1 MNSTPAVRIRD
12 LNQKSVRQDGE
23 FVLYWMTAYRRLSSN
38 FALQRATELARTLQK
53 PLLIVEALRLDYPW
67 ASRRLHAFVLQGM
80 RDNDEQ
86 ARRLKHCY
94 VPFVETQPGQGRG
107 MIEWLASRAASIVT
121 DDFPCFF
128 LPRMVNAVARRID
141 VKTEAI
147 DSNGLF
153 PMQVPETEFATAFAF
168 RRYLQKNLGAV
179 LTVMPDQ
186 NPLANPEIPRMTTVP
201 EELRSRWR
209 AAELSLLNCEA
220 KVLDQLPIDQVV
232 KEAIMPG
239 GPVAARKQL
248 DSFLKRR
255 LPHYAED
262 RNQPDEDASSGLSP
276 YLHFGHISA
285 HEIFQQLAAQE
296 DWSIQKLAD
305 PKQTRG
311 SRAGWWGMSEN
322 AESFLDELVTWR
334 ELGFNMCSRRK
345 DFDRYESLPEW
356 AQTTL
361 RIHQSDPRP
370 IVYDFDQM
378 RNAETHDQLWNAAQN
393 QLTST
398 GRMHNYLRML
408 WGKKILE
415 WSETPRDALATMIEL
430 NNRFAVDGR
439 NPNSYSGIFW
449 VLGRYD
455 RAWGP
460 ERPIF
465 GKIRYMTSE
474 NTARKLHLRKYLEQ
488 FTPQSMNDRALVLA
502 TGGSAR
508 TRQRHL

>member
-1 MNSTPAVRIRD
+1 
-12 LNQKSVRQDGE
+12 
-23 FVLYWMTAYRRLSSN
+23 
-38 FALQRATELARTLQK
+38 
-53 PLLIVEALRLDYPW
+53 LIVEALRLDYPW
-67 ASRRLHAFVLQGM
+67 ASRRLHTFVLQGM
-80 RDNDEQ
+80 RDNRDH
-86 ARRLKHCY
+86 ALRHSHCY
-94 VPFVETQPGQGRG
+94 VPFVETTAGQGHG
-107 MIEWLASRAASIVT
+107 MIEWLASRASLIVT

-128 LPRMVNAVARRID
+128 LPRMINAVARRID
-141 VKTEAI
+141 VKLEAV

-153 PMQVPETEFATAFAF
+153 PMHMADTEFPTAYAF
-168 RRYLQKNLGAV
+168 RRYLQKSLSV
-179 LTVMPDQ
+179 YLPVMPESE
-186 NPLANPEIPRMTTVP
+186 PLANLEIPRLTVAP
-201 EELRSRWR
+201 AELTARWPS
-209 AAELSLLNCEA
+209 ADLSLLNCEA
-220 KVLDQLPIDQVV
+220 DALDRLPIDQVV
-232 KEAIMPG
+232 KEAAMAG
-239 GPVAARKQL
+239 GPNAARKQL
-248 DSFLKRR
+248 GSFLKGR
-255 LPHYAED
+255 LNRYAED

-285 HEIFQQLAAQE
+285 HEVFQQLAAQE
-296 DWSIQKLAD
+296 DWSIDDLAD
-305 PKQTRG
+305 PKKTRG
-311 SRAGWWGMSEN
+311 SRSGWWGMSEN

-334 ELGFNMCSRRK
+334 ELGFNMCSRRQ

-361 RIHQSDPRP
+361 RIHESDPRP
-370 IVYDFDQM
+370 IVYSFDQM
-378 RNAETHDQLWNAAQN
+378 RNARTHDPLWNAAQY

-415 WSETPRDALATMIEL
+415 WSETPRDALNTMLEL

-474 NTARKLHLRKYLEQ
+474 NTARKLHLSKYLQQ
-488 FTPQSMNDRALVLA
+488 FSPK
-502 TGGSAR
+502 
-508 TRQRHL
+508 

>member
-1 MNSTPAVRIRD
+1 MTQTPAVRIRD
-12 LNQKSVRQDGE
+12 LNNHPIRHDGQ
-23 FVLYWMTAYRRLSSN
+23 FVVYWMTAYRRLSSN
-38 FALQRATELARTLQK
+38 FALQRAAELARMHHK

-67 ASRRLHAFVLQGM
+67 ASRRLHTFVLQGM
-80 RDNDEQ
+80 RDNYDHTK
-86 ARRLKHCY
+86 RHLHCY
-94 VPFVETQPGQGRG
+94 VPFVETFAGQGQG
-107 MIEWLASRAASIVT
+107 MMEWLATQAATIVT

-128 LPRMVNAVARRID
+128 LPRMINAVARRIN
-141 VKTEAI
+141 VKMEAV

-153 PMQVPETEFATAFAF
+153 PMHVADTEFPTAFAF
-168 RRYLQKNLGAV
+168 RRYLQKTLSV
-179 LTVMPDQ
+179 YLPVMPEQ
-186 NPLANPEIPRMTTVP
+186 EPLADPEIPRLASP
-201 EELRSRWR
+201 PAELTSRWPS
-209 AAELSLLNCEA
+209 ADPSLLDCEA
-220 KVLDQLPIDQVV
+220 AALDLLPIDQFV
-232 KEAIMPG
+232 KEAAMTG
-239 GPVAARKQL
+239 GPNAARKQL
-248 DSFLKRR
+248 DNFLETRMCR
-255 LPHYAED
+255 YASD

-285 HEIFQQLAAQE
+285 HEIFLQLAKQE
-296 DWSIQKLAD
+296 DWSINNLAD
-305 PKQTRG
+305 PKKTRG

-334 ELGFNMCSRRK
+334 ELGFNMCSRRD

-361 RIHQSDPRP
+361 RIHESDARP
-370 IVYDFDQM
+370 VVYSFDQM
-378 RNAETHDQLWNAAQN
+378 RNSETHDQLWNAAQH
-393 QLTST
+393 QLTTT

-408 WGKKILE
+408 WGKKILQ
-415 WSETPRDALATMIEL
+415 WSETPREALDTMIEL

-474 NTARKLHLRKYLEQ
+474 NTARKLHLSKYLQQ
-488 FTPQSMNDRALVLA
+488 FSPR
-502 TGGSAR
+502 
-508 TRQRHL
+508 

>member
-1 MNSTPAVRIRD
+1 MTQTPAVRVRD
-12 LNQKSVRQDGE
+12 LNRHPVRRDGK
-23 FVLYWMTAYRRLSSN
+23 FVVYWMTACRRLSSN
-38 FALQRATELARTLQK
+38 FALQRATELARGHRK

-80 RDNDEQ
+80 RDNRDH
-86 ARRLKHCY
+86 ALRSSHCY
-94 VPFVETQPGQGRG
+94 VPFVETVAGQGAG
-107 MIEWLASRAASIVT
+107 MMEWLASQAVVIVT

-128 LPRMVNAVARRID
+128 LPGMINAVARRVD
-141 VKTEAI
+141 VKMEAV

-153 PMQVPETEFATAFAF
+153 PMHVAETEFSTAHAF
-168 RRYLQKNLGAV
+168 RRYLQKNLSV
-179 LTVMPDQ
+179 HLPVMPESE
-186 NPLANPEIPRMTTVP
+186 PLANPEIPRLTLPPAEMTA
-201 EELRSRWR
+201 RWPI
-209 AAELSLLNCEA
+209 ADLSLLNCEA
-220 KVLDQLPIDQVV
+220 EALDRLPIDQSV
-232 KEAIMPG
+232 KEAAMTG
-239 GPVAARKQL
+239 GPNAARKQL
-248 DSFLKRR
+248 DSFLKVR
-255 LPHYAED
+255 LSRYAED

-285 HEIFQQLAAQE
+285 HEVFQQLAAQE
-296 DWSIQKLAD
+296 DWSIHSLGD
-305 PKQTRG
+305 PKITSG
-311 SRAGWWGMSEN
+311 SRVGWWGMSEN

-334 ELGFNMCSRRK
+334 ELGFNMCSRRR
-345 DFDRYESLPEW
+345 DFDRYESLPQW

-361 RIHQSDPRP
+361 RIHESDPRQV
-370 IVYDFDQM
+370 VYSLDQM
-378 RNAETHDQLWNAAQN
+378 RHAETHDNLWNAAQY

-408 WGKKILE
+408 WGKKILQ
-415 WSETPRDALATMIEL
+415 WSKTPRAALDTMIEL

-474 NTARKLHLRKYLEQ
+474 NTARKLHLSQYLQQ
-488 FTPQSMNDRALVLA
+488 FSPQ
-502 TGGSAR
+502 
-508 TRQRHL
+508 

>member
-1 MNSTPAVRIRD
+1 MTQTPAVRIRE
-12 LNQKSVRQDGE
+12 LNSHPARRDGK
-23 FVLYWMTAYRRLSSN
+23 FVVYWMTAYRRLSSN
-38 FALQRATELARTLQK
+38 FALQRAVELARASQK

-67 ASRRLHAFVLQGM
+67 ASRRLHTFVLQGM
-80 RDNDEQ
+80 RDNRDH
-86 ARRLKHCY
+86 AVRHSHCY
-94 VPFVETQPGQGRG
+94 VPFVETTAGQGAG
-107 MIEWLASRAASIVT
+107 MMEWLASQAALIVT

-128 LPRMVNAVARRID
+128 LPRMINALARRID
-141 VKTEAI
+141 VKLEAV

-153 PMQVPETEFATAFAF
+153 PMHVADTEFPTAYAF
-168 RRYLQKNLGAV
+168 RRYLQKNLSV
-179 LTVMPDQ
+179 YLPVMPEAE
-186 NPLANPEIPRMTTVP
+186 PLANPEIPRLTMP
-201 EELRSRWR
+201 PAELTARWP
-209 AAELSLLNCEA
+209 AADLSLLNCEPEA
-220 KVLDQLPIDQVV
+220 LDRLPIDQGV
-232 KEAIMPG
+232 KESAMTG
-239 GPVAARKQL
+239 GPNAARKQL
-248 DSFLKRR
+248 DSFLKVR
-255 LPHYAED
+255 LSRYGKD

-285 HEIFQQLAAQE
+285 HEVFQQLAAQE
-296 DWSIQKLAD
+296 DWSIDLLAD
-305 PKQTRG
+305 PKITRG
-311 SRAGWWGMSEN
+311 SRVGWWGMSEN

-334 ELGFNMCSRRK
+334 ELGFNMCSRRR
-345 DFDRYESLPEW
+345 DFDRYESLPQW

-361 RIHQSDPRP
+361 RIHESDPRP
-370 IVYDFDQM
+370 VVYTFDQM

-415 WSETPRDALATMIEL
+415 WSETPRNALDTMLEL

-474 NTARKLHLRKYLEQ
+474 NTARKLHLSKFLEQ
-488 FTPQSMNDRALVLA
+488 FSPQ
-502 TGGSAR
+502 
-508 TRQRHL
+508 

>member
-1 MNSTPAVRIRD
+1 MTQTPAVRVRD
-12 LNQKSVRQDGE
+12 LNSHPARRDGK
-23 FVLYWMTAYRRLSSN
+23 FVVYWMTAYRRLSSN
-38 FALQRATELARTLQK
+38 FALQRAAELARAHQK

-80 RDNDEQ
+80 RDNRDH
-86 ARRLKHCY
+86 ALRCSHCY
-94 VPFVETQPGQGRG
+94 VPFVETTAGQGHG
-107 MIEWLASRAASIVT
+107 LMEWLASQATLIVT

-128 LPRMVNAVARRID
+128 LPRMINAVARRID
-141 VKTEAI
+141 VKLEAV

-153 PMQVPETEFATAFAF
+153 PMHVADAEFPTAYSF
-168 RRYLQKNLGAV
+168 RRYLQKNLSV
-179 LTVMPDQ
+179 YLPVMPETE
-186 NPLANPEIPRMTTVP
+186 PLANPQTPRLKVP
-201 EELRSRWR
+201 PAELIARWPS
-209 AAELSLLNCEA
+209 ADLSLLNCEA
-220 KVLDQLPIDQVV
+220 GALDRLPIDQVV
-232 KEAIMPG
+232 KEAAMTG
-239 GPVAARKQL
+239 GPNAARMQL
-248 DSFLKRR
+248 DSFLKVR
-255 LPHYAED
+255 LSRYAED

-285 HEIFQQLAAQE
+285 HEVFQQLAAQE
-296 DWSIQKLAD
+296 DWSVDNLAD
-305 PKQTRG
+305 PKKTRG
-311 SRAGWWGMSEN
+311 SRVGWWGMSEN

-334 ELGFNMCSRRK
+334 ELGFNMCSRRQ

-361 RIHQSDPRP
+361 RIHESDPRP
-370 IVYDFDQM
+370 IVYSFDQM
-378 RNAETHDQLWNAAQN
+378 RNARTHDRLWNAAQY

-415 WSETPRDALATMIEL
+415 WSETPRDALDTMLEL

-439 NPNSYSGIFW
+439 DPNSYSGIFW

-474 NTARKLHLRKYLEQ
+474 NTARKLHLSKYLQQ
-488 FTPQSMNDRALVLA
+488 FSPQ
-502 TGGSAR
+502 
-508 TRQRHL
+508 

>member
-1 MNSTPAVRIRD
+1 MTQTPAVRVRD
-12 LNQKSVRQDGE
+12 LNSQPVRPDGK
-23 FVLYWMTAYRRLSSN
+23 FVVYWMTAYRRLSSN
-38 FALQRATELARTLQK
+38 FALQRAAEQACAYHK

-80 RDNDEQ
+80 RDNRDHALRHSQ
-86 ARRLKHCY
+86 CY
-94 VPFVETQPGQGRG
+94 VPFVETTAGQGTG
-107 MIEWLASRAASIVT
+107 MMEWLASQAAMIVT

-128 LPRMVNAVARRID
+128 LPRMINAVARRIG
-141 VKTEAI
+141 VKLEVV

-153 PMQVPETEFATAFAF
+153 PMHVADSEFPTAYAF
-168 RRYLQKNLGAV
+168 RRYLQKNLSV
-179 LTVMPDQ
+179 YLPVMPESE
-186 NPLANPEIPRMTTVP
+186 PLANPEIPRLTVP
-201 EELRSRWR
+201 PAELTARWPS
-209 AAELSLLNCEA
+209 ADLSLLNCEA
-220 KVLDQLPIDQVV
+220 EALDRLPIDQVV
-232 KEAIMPG
+232 REATMTG
-239 GPVAARKQL
+239 GPNAARKQL
-248 DSFLKRR
+248 DSFLESR
-255 LPHYAED
+255 LSRYAED

-285 HEIFQQLAAQE
+285 HEVFQRLAAQE
-296 DWSIQKLAD
+296 DWSIGSLAD
-305 PKQTRG
+305 PKKTRG

-334 ELGFNMCSRRK
+334 ELGFNMCSRRQ

-361 RIHQSDPRP
+361 EIHESDPRP
-370 IVYDFDQM
+370 VVYSFDQM
-378 RNAETHDQLWNAAQN
+378 RNAETHDPLWNAAQY

-415 WSETPRDALATMIEL
+415 WSATPRDALDTMIEL

-474 NTARKLHLRKYLEQ
+474 NTARKLHLSKYLQQ
-488 FTPQSMNDRALVLA
+488 FSPR
-502 TGGSAR
+502 
-508 TRQRHL
+508 

>member
-1 MNSTPAVRIRD
+1 MQTPAVRIRD
-12 LNQKSVRQDGE
+12 LNKRPLRRDGK
-23 FVLYWMTAYRRLSSN
+23 FVVYWMTAYRRLSSN
-38 FALQRATELARTLQK
+38 FALQRAAELAQAIQK

-80 RDNDEQ
+80 RDNRDQ
-86 ARRLKHCY
+86 AARYSHSYL
-94 VPFVETQPGQGRG
+94 PFVETHVGQGSG
-107 MIEWLASRAASIVT
+107 MMDWLASQAAVIVT

-128 LPRMVNAVARRID
+128 LPGMINAVARRIH
-141 VKTEAI
+141 VKLEAV

-153 PMQVPETEFATAFAF
+153 PMHVAETEFPTAYAF
-168 RRYLQKNLGAV
+168 RRYLQKYLSVYLPA
-179 LTVMPDQ
+179 MPQ
-186 NPLANPEIPRMTTVP
+186 TEPLANPETPRLSAP
-201 EELRSRWR
+201 PQELLSRWPS
-209 AAELSLLNCEA
+209 ATVSLLNSEA
-220 KVLDQLPIDQVV
+220 DALERLPIDQGVR
-232 KEAIMPG
+232 EAGMTG
-239 GPVAARKQL
+239 GAVAARKQL
-248 DSFLKRR
+248 EGFLSSR
-255 LPHYAED
+255 LARYAED

-276 YLHFGHISA
+276 YLHFGQISC
-285 HEIFQQLAAQE
+285 HEIFQRLAAQE
-296 DWSIQKLAD
+296 SWSLDSLAD
-305 PKQTRG
+305 PKKTRG
-311 SRAGWWGMSEN
+311 SRAGWWGMSQN

-361 RIHQSDPRP
+361 RIHATDPRP
-370 IVYDFDQM
+370 ILYSFDQM
-378 RNAETHDQLWNAAQN
+378 RNAETHDDLWNAAQF

-415 WSETPRDALATMIEL
+415 WSDTPRDALNTMIEL

-439 NPNSYSGIFW
+439 DPNSYSGIFW

-474 NTARKLHLRKYLEQ
+474 NTARKLRLSKYLEK
-488 FTPQSMNDRALVLA
+488 FSPEKRGT
-502 TGGSAR
+502 
-508 TRQRHL
+508 

>member
-1 MNSTPAVRIRD
+1 MTTTPEIRIRD
-12 LNQKSVRQDGE
+12 LNQMPVRRDGQ
-23 FVLYWMTAYRRLSSN
+23 FVVYWMTAYRRLSSN
-38 FALQRATELARTLQK
+38 FALQRATEIAKSLQK

-80 RDNDEQ
+80 RDNAAHAE
-86 ARRLKHCY
+86 RLQHRY
-94 VPFVETQPGQGRG
+94 FSFVESVPGQGSG
-107 MIEWLASRAASIVT
+107 MIAWLASRANTIVT

-128 LPRMVNAVARRID
+128 LPRMIQAVARRVD
-141 VKTEAI
+141 VRMEAV
-147 DSNGLF
+147 DSNGLL
-153 PMQVPETEFATAFAF
+153 PMCVAETEFPTAYAF
-168 RRYLQKNLGAV
+168 RRYLQKSLEPYLSA
-179 LTVMPDQ
+179 MPEQ
-186 NPLANPEIPRMTTVP
+186 EPLSDPKIPRLTSLPGEFTT
-201 EELRSRWR
+201 RWS
-209 AAELSLLNCEA
+209 AADLSLLNCEA
-220 KVLDQLPIDQVV
+220 RVLDLLPIDQVV
-232 KEAIMPG
+232 NEAAMVG
-239 GPVAARKQL
+239 GPVAARIQL
-248 DSFLKRR
+248 AGFLERR
-255 LPHYAED
+255 LGRYADD

-285 HEIFQQLAAQE
+285 HEVFQRLAKCE
-296 DWSIQKLAD
+296 EWSIDQLGDA
-305 PKQTRG
+305 KQTRG
-311 SRAGWWGMSEN
+311 SRGGWWGMSDS

-345 DFDRYESLPEW
+345 DFDQYESLPDW
-356 AQTTL
+356 AKATL
-361 RIHQSDPRP
+361 RQHEADSRP
-370 IVYDFDQM
+370 IVYSFDQM
-378 RNAETHDQLWNAAQN
+378 RNAATHDTLWNAAQY

-415 WSETPRDALATMIEL
+415 WSESPRDALTTMIEL

-474 NTARKLHLRKYLEQ
+474 NTARKLKLKNYLEE
-488 FTPQSMNDRALVLA
+488 FTPP
-502 TGGSAR
+502 AR
-508 TRQRHL
+508 

>member
-1 MNSTPAVRIRD
+1 MTQTPAIRVRD
-12 LNQKSVRQDGE
+12 LNSHPARPDGK
-23 FVLYWMTAYRRLSSN
+23 FVVYWMTAYRRLSSN
-38 FALQRATELARTLQK
+38 FALQRAAELSRVHCK

-67 ASRRLHAFVLQGM
+67 ASRRFHAFVLQGM
-80 RDNDEQ
+80 RDNLDH
-86 ARRLKHCY
+86 ARRHLHCY
-94 VPFVETQPGQGRG
+94 VPFVETSGGQGSG
-107 MIEWLASRAASIVT
+107 MMEWLASQAAMIVT

-128 LPRMVNAVARRID
+128 LPRMIKAVARRVD
-141 VKTEAI
+141 VKMEAV

-153 PMQVPETEFATAFAF
+153 PMHVADAEFSTAYAF
-168 RRYLQKNLGAV
+168 RRYLQKNLGV
-179 LTVMPDQ
+179 YLPVMPEAE
-186 NPLANPEIPRMTTVP
+186 PLANPETPRLTAP
-201 EELRSRWR
+201 P
-209 AAELSLLNCEA
+209 AELTARWPSADPSLLNCEVDA
-220 KVLDQLPIDQVV
+220 LDRLPIDQCV
-232 KEAIMPG
+232 KQAAMTG
-239 GPVAARKQL
+239 GPNAARKQL
-248 DSFLKRR
+248 DSFLKNR
-255 LPHYAED
+255 LCRYAED

-285 HEIFQQLAAQE
+285 HEVFQQLAAQE
-296 DWSIQKLAD
+296 DWSITNLAD
-305 PKQTRG
+305 PKSTRG

-334 ELGFNMCSRRK
+334 ELGFNMCSRRE

-361 RIHQSDPRP
+361 RIHETDPRP
-370 IVYDFDQM
+370 VVYSFDQM
-378 RNAETHDQLWNAAQN
+378 RNARTHDELWNAAQY

-408 WGKKILE
+408 WGKKVLE
-415 WSETPRDALATMIEL
+415 WSETPRDALDTMIEL

-439 NPNSYSGIFW
+439 DPNSYSGIFW

-474 NTARKLHLRKYLEQ
+474 NTARKLHLSKYVQQ
-488 FTPQSMNDRALVLA
+488 FSPQ
-502 TGGSAR
+502 
-508 TRQRHL
+508 

>member
-1 MNSTPAVRIRD
+1 MTHTPAVRVRD
-12 LNQKSVRQDGE
+12 LNQQPVRTDGQ
-23 FVLYWMTAYRRLSSN
+23 FVVYWMTAYRRLSSN
-38 FALQRATELARTLQK
+38 FALQRAAELSRAHQK
-53 PLLIVEALRLDYPW
+53 PLLILEALRLDYPW
-67 ASRRLHAFVLQGM
+67 ANRRLHTFVLQGM
-80 RDNDEQ
+80 RDNLQ
-86 ARRLKHCY
+86 HATKRNHCY
-94 VPFVETQPGQGRG
+94 LPFVETTANPGHG
-107 MIEWLASRAASIVT
+107 MLEWLASRATVIVT

-141 VKTEAI
+141 VKMESV
-147 DSNGLF
+147 DSNGMF
-153 PMQVPETEFATAFAF
+153 PMHVAETEFPTAYAF
-168 RRYLQKNLGAV
+168 RRYLQKNLSVYLPILPEAE
-179 LTVMPDQ
+179 
-186 NPLANPEIPRMTTVP
+186 PLANPQTPRLTSLP
-201 EELRSRWR
+201 AELISRWPIADR
-209 AAELSLLNCEA
+209 LLLQCEPSAIAE
-220 KVLDQLPIDQVV
+220 LPIDHDV
-232 KEAIMPG
+232 KEATMTG

-248 DSFLKRR
+248 RSFLEARFVR
-255 LPHYAED
+255 YAED
-262 RNQPDEDASSGLSP
+262 RNQPDEEASSGLSP
-276 YLHFGHISA
+276 YLHFGHISV
-285 HEIFQQLAAQE
+285 HEVFQQLAITE
-296 DWSIQKLAD
+296 HWSIDKLAD
-305 PKQTRG
+305 PRKTKG

-322 AESFLDELVTWR
+322 AESFLDELITWR
-334 ELGFNMCSRRK
+334 ELGFNMCSRRR

-370 IVYDFDQM
+370 ITYSFDQM
-378 RNAETHDQLWNAAQN
+378 RLAETHDELWNAAQN

-415 WSETPRDALATMIEL
+415 WSATPRDALATMIEL

-474 NTARKLHLRKYLEQ
+474 NTARKLHLSHYLQQ
-488 FTPQSMNDRALVLA
+488 FSPK
-502 TGGSAR
+502 
-508 TRQRHL
+508 

>member
-1 MNSTPAVRIRD
+1 MTQTPAVRVRD
-12 LNQKSVRQDGE
+12 LNSHKARPDGK
-23 FVLYWMTAYRRLSSN
+23 FVVYWMTAYRRLSSN
-38 FALQRATELARTLQK
+38 FALQRAAELARAHQK

-80 RDNDEQ
+80 RDNRDH
-86 ARRLKHCY
+86 ALRYSHCY
-94 VPFVETQPGQGRG
+94 VPFVETTAGQGHG
-107 MIEWLASRAASIVT
+107 LMEWLASQATLIVT

-128 LPRMVNAVARRID
+128 LPRMINAVARRID
-141 VKTEAI
+141 VKLEAV

-153 PMQVPETEFATAFAF
+153 PMHVADTEFPNAYSF
-168 RRYLQKNLGAV
+168 RRYLQKNLSV
-179 LTVMPDQ
+179 YLPVMPETE
-186 NPLANPEIPRMTTVP
+186 PLANPQNPRLTVP
-201 EELRSRWR
+201 PAELIARWPS
-209 AAELSLLNCEA
+209 ADLSLLNCEA
-220 KVLDQLPIDQVV
+220 GALDRLPIDQVV
-232 KEAIMPG
+232 REAAMTG
-239 GPVAARKQL
+239 GPNAARKQL
-248 DSFLKRR
+248 DSFLNVR
-255 LPHYAED
+255 LSRYAED

-285 HEIFQQLAAQE
+285 HEVFQQLAAQE
-296 DWSIQKLAD
+296 DWSVDNLAD
-305 PKQTRG
+305 PKKTRG

-334 ELGFNMCSRRK
+334 ELGFNMCSRRQ

-361 RIHQSDPRP
+361 RIHESDPRP
-370 IVYDFDQM
+370 IVYSFDQM
-378 RNAETHDQLWNAAQN
+378 RNARTHDRLWNAAQY

-415 WSETPRDALATMIEL
+415 WSETPRDALDTMLEL

-474 NTARKLHLRKYLEQ
+474 NTARKLHLSKYLQQ
-488 FTPQSMNDRALVLA
+488 FSPQ
-502 TGGSAR
+502 
-508 TRQRHL
+508 